1 MSALNRNNVEGIK
14 ARLSIE
20 ELIGSYIKIEK
31 SGKSYKARCPFHNE
45 KSPSFFIS
53 PDRGGYYC
61 FGCNAKGD
69 IFSFVEQFE
78 GLDFRG
84 ALKVLAE
91 KAGVK
96 LTHDDK
102 ADGERDRLHKV
113 IELATAY
120 FEDQLMRSKEAQEYI
135 KTRGITDDTRKM
147 FRIGY
152 APEGWRH
159 LLTYLKGKGFNE
171 AVMEKVGLIKHKE
184 QSESSLVPSA
194 HLSSSTRSGIPQG
207 LATSYAQQDSYVRG
221 NDTKSDYYDR
231 FRGRIMFPI
240 SDSSG
245 RVIAFSGR
253 ILKDVKNADG
263 SSPAK
268 YLNSPDTPLYDKSL
282 VLYGLDKA
290 KAEIRR
296 LNYTIFVEGQMDLV
310 MSHQA
315 GIRNTVASSGTA
327 LSEET
332 NNSAGII
339 SNLGLVRRL
348 SPNVI
353 IAFDS
358 DNAGRKAAL
367 RAAGIA
373 LALGM
378 DVKIAD
384 IVGGKD
390 PADLVKD
397 DIEKWRQTLKDAKP
411 VIEFEL
417 GNVVREI
424 QDSRPVGR
432 TDEGRFKI
440 KDSDPKNDPRKL
452 TKMVT
457 ERVLPLVA
465 RIESSSDQSHFVA
478 MIADQAKIP
487 IDSVWTDVKI
497 VAKRIKEAE
506 IAANPAPVAGS
517 FGSNSAPQL
526 TGRNAI
532 AQARTSS
539 EMPKRIDLI
548 ERRLFGLLFL
558 MESVCVIPGPH
569 VSSPTRSGIPQ
580 ELATGSAQQ
589 DSRQILFPTAIKSED
604 DTKTF
609 QIPKESIEEYYNQI
623 KKMAGDSYE
632 SRLTRA
638 TQNKSDLMFEAESF
652 FGIDPAVWHTPMKEL
667 LSNFEE
673 DILSDEIMTS
683 MHELKLAEKIGDHT
697 RVSELA
703 QKCQALSIRKA
714 EVGRRG

>member
-1 MSALNRNNVEGIK
+1 MEHIYETDDGDSVDGMTARDGTRIYKVHDTSLTRKSKLGYGGYYRYTSLMSAMNRNTVEEIK
-14 ARLSIE
+14 ARIPIE
-20 ELIGSYIKIEK
+20 DLIGSYIKVEK

-84 ALKVLAE
+84 ALKILADR
-91 KAGVK
+91 AGVK
-96 LTHDDK
+96 LVHDEK
-102 ADGERDRLHKV
+102 ADGERDRLYKV
-113 IELATAY
+113 MELATAY
-120 FEDQLMRSKEAQEYI
+120 FEEQLARSTEAREYV
-135 KTRGITDDTRKM
+135 KGRGITEETQKS
-147 FRIGY
+147 FRIGL
-152 APEGWRH
+152 APDGWRN
-159 LLTYLKGKGFNE
+159 LMTYLKGKGFNE
-171 AVMEKVGLIKHKE
+171 AAMEKVGLIKQKE
-184 QSESSLVPSA
+184 
-194 HLSSSTRSGIPQG
+194 G
-207 LATSYAQQDSYVRG
+207 TSDF
-221 NDTKSDYYDR
+221 YDR

-253 ILKDVKNADG
+253 ILKDEKNADG

-268 YLNSPDTPLYDKSL
+268 YLNSPDTPLFDKSL

-290 KAEIRR
+290 KTEIRR

-315 GIRNTVASSGTA
+315 GIKNTVASSGTA

-332 NNSAGII
+332 MNAVGII

-373 LALGM
+373 LSLAM

-390 PADLVKD
+390 PADLVKED
-397 DIEKWRQTLKDAKP
+397 VEKWKQTLRDAKP

-417 GNVVREI
+417 GNVVREHAE
-424 QDSRPVGR
+424 SKS
-432 TDEGRFKI
+432 TDA
-440 KDSDPKNDPRKL
+440 RKL

-457 ERVLPLVA
+457 DRVLPLVA

-487 IDSVWTDVKI
+487 VDSVWQDVRV
-497 VAKRIKEAE
+497 VAKRLKEAE
-506 IAANPAPVAGS
+506 AAANPTTNQFSSTQAS
-517 FGSNSAPQL
+517 
-526 TGRNAI
+526 GRNTI
-532 AQARTSS
+532 TKARTTS
-539 EMPKRIDLI
+539 EMPRRVDLI

-558 MESVCVIPGPH
+558 ME
-569 VSSPTRSGIPQ
+569 
-580 ELATGSAQQ
+580 
-589 DSRQILFPTAIKSED
+589 
-604 DTKTF
+604 
-609 QIPKESIEEYYNQI
+609 KEKLNDQVTIANNQV
-623 KKMAGDSYE
+623 KKMAGESYE
-632 SRLTRA
+632 ARVA
-638 TQNKSDLMFEAESF
+638 FANQNKNDLMFEAESF
-652 FGIDPAVWHTPMKEL
+652 FGTDAGKDGENWVKPMKEL
-667 LSNFEE
+667 LKNFEE
-673 DILSDEIMTS
+673 DIISDEIVTA
-683 MHELKLAEKIGDHT
+683 MHELKIAEKAGDNEK
-697 RVSELA
+697 VMELA
-703 QKCQALSIRKA
+703 KKCQALSIRKA
-714 EVGRRG
+714 LIGKGV

>member
-1 MSALNRNNVEGIK
+1 MCITGILLHMSAMNRNTVEEIK
-14 ARLSIE
+14 ARIPIE
-20 ELIGSYIKIEK
+20 DLIGSYIKVEK

-84 ALKVLAE
+84 ALKILADR
-91 KAGVK
+91 AGVK
-96 LTHDDK
+96 LVHDEK
-102 ADGERDRLHKV
+102 ADGERDRLYKV
-113 IELATAY
+113 MELATAY
-120 FEDQLMRSKEAQEYI
+120 FEEQLAKSAEAKEYI
-135 KTRGITDDTRKM
+135 KNRGITEETQKS
-147 FRIGY
+147 FRIGL
-152 APEGWRH
+152 APDGWRN
-159 LLTYLKGKGFNE
+159 LLTYLKSKGFNE
-171 AVMEKVGLIKHKE
+171 AAMEKVGLIKAKE
-184 QSESSLVPSA
+184 LGDRSSELENAKTPNSQLP
-194 HLSSSTRSGIPQG
+194 
-207 LATSYAQQDSYVRG
+207 TSNS
-221 NDTKSDYYDR
+221 YYDR

-253 ILKDVKNADG
+253 ILKDEKMADG

-268 YLNSPDTPLYDKSL
+268 YLNSPDTPLFDKSL

-290 KAEIRR
+290 KTEIRR

-315 GIRNTVASSGTA
+315 GIKNTVASSGTA

-332 NNSAGII
+332 MNATGII

-353 IAFDS
+353 VAFDS
-358 DNAGRKAAL
+358 DSAGRKAAL

-373 LALGM
+373 LSLAM

-390 PADLVKD
+390 PADLVKED
-397 DIEKWRQTLKDAKP
+397 VEKWRQTLKDAKP

-417 GNVVREI
+417 GNVVREHV
-424 QDSRPVGR
+424 DSKS
-432 TDEGRFKI
+432 TDA
-440 KDSDPKNDPRKL
+440 RKL

-487 IDSVWTDVKI
+487 VDSVWQDVRV
-497 VAKRIKEAE
+497 VAKRLKEAE
-506 IAANPAPVAGS
+506 AAANPVANQFS
-517 FGSNSAPQL
+517 SAQ
-526 TGRNAI
+526 TSGRNTI
-532 AQARTSS
+532 TKARTTS
-539 EMPKRIDLI
+539 EMPRRVDLI

-558 MESVCVIPGPH
+558 ME
-569 VSSPTRSGIPQ
+569 
-580 ELATGSAQQ
+580 
-589 DSRQILFPTAIKSED
+589 
-604 DTKTF
+604 
-609 QIPKESIEEYYNQI
+609 KEKLNDQVTITNNQV
-623 KKMAGDSYE
+623 KKMAGESYE
-632 SRLTRA
+632 ARVA
-638 TQNKSDLMFEAESF
+638 FANQNKNDLMFEAESF
-652 FGIDPAVWHTPMKEL
+652 FGTDAGKDGENWVKPMKEL
-667 LSNFEE
+667 LKNFEE
-673 DILSDEIMTS
+673 DIISDEIVTA
-683 MHELKLAEKIGDHT
+683 MHELKIAEKAGDNEK
-697 RVSELA
+697 VMELA
-703 QKCQALSIRKA
+703 KKCQALSIRKA
-714 EVGRRG
+714 LIGKGV